1 MNFDDYKKIQAINA
15 SSLKQGALSMLHM
28 HEAMTGNDMVQTA
41 AMRLGSLAHKA
52 ILEPKEFLELASV
65 FDGDKRSKEW
75 KEFKANHDGE
85 FILTQDEMDTLT
97 AMSDAV
103 HANKAA
109 HELITACVPE
119 FTLEWDTDDYGKAK
133 GRLDG
138 FSKTAGIIEYKTAA
152 NIDERR
158 FAQQCTPSGLSYDL
172 AVGWYIEGVMA
183 LGLTAEIPPFT
194 FIVQQ
199 NKPPFDVAVYFA
211 SKQMITLGRKNAR
224 KLAIQYRE
232 CEKSGVYPGIQVDG
246 PKELVMPEWYGED
259 DIMMGLLDMSEEL

>member
-1 MNFDDYKKIQAINA
+1 MNFDDYKKIQAING
-15 SSLKQGALSMLHM
+15 SSLKQGAVSML
-28 HEAMTGNDMVQTA
+28 
-41 AMRLGSLAHKA
+41 AMRQSMIGVSKDPTPSMRWGTLAHKA
-52 ILEPKEFLELASV
+52 VLEHEEFLELASV
-65 FDGDKRSKEW
+65 FDGDKRSKDW
-75 KEFKANHDGE
+75 KEFKLCHDGD
-85 FILTQDEMDTLT
+85 FIVTQSEMDKLA
-97 AMSDAV
+97 AMREMISK
-103 HANKAA
+103 NKFAM
-109 HELITACVPE
+109 ELIENLIPE
-119 FTLEWDTDDYGKAK
+119 FTLEWNTPEYGAAK
-133 GRLDG
+133 GRIDVYG
-138 FSKTAGIIEYKTAA
+138 SMAGIVEYKTAA

-158 FAQQCTPSGLSYDL
+158 FGTQCVTMGYDISC
-172 AVGWYIEGVMA
+172 GWYIEGAMNK
-183 LGLTAEIPPFT
+183 GIFTEIPPFT